1 LKEKLSKKKI
11 RFLFSP
17 LTVLLEDENA
27 IYFPVNGQNM
37 NKITQRAIWIMEKSK
52 CIYLHPPNR
61 MVM

>member
-1 LKEKLSKKKI
+1 MKKT
-11 RFLFSP
+11 RFLFT

-27 IYFPVNGQNM
+27 ISFPCKWAKYEHNS
-37 NKITQRAIWIMEKSK
+37 QRAIWIMEKSK